1 MSKNEERE
9 IESTAGEELAQILA
23 RKGPRTRAK
32 STTALLAVL
41 LVLLGVLI
49 GVPIGRA
56 SAPPTSGGPGTSESG
71 PPPGGPFGGRPRD

>member
-56 SAPPTSGGPGTSESG
+56 SAPSDGGPGTSESG
-71 PPPGGPFGGRPRD
+71 PPQGGPFGGRPRR